1 MDSEQLKKLRQFYNS
16 LLEQQRFLSTLSGG
30 TSIPNIAI
38 RPLIDELKQLNS
50 EFPGIIIPLRINER
64 ATSYN
69 FINVMTYLGS
79 AIGRLRVAIEEPTAN
94 TVTEKL
100 EQADNEVNNIF
111 DRMKFH
117 TKIIEASGSLFKD
130 GHYAPAILE
139 AFKAV
144 NNFVKQKTG
153 KSLDGKAL
161 MSEVF
166 SERNPYIKLN
176 DLKTQS
182 DLDEQE
188 GFKFLYMG
196 AMVGIRNP
204 KAHDM
209 VQQKDPY
216 KTLEYLAFASLLIKR
231 IDFWQIE

>member
-1 MDSEQLKKLRQFYNS
+1 VIELTGKQYYTQFGKTQSIWSDGLMRTGYPPNVLTALGFCIDAITEAVGKLESDIGHGLRDSQGRKV
-16 LLEQQRFLSTLSGG
+16 
-30 TSIPNIAI
+30 PDIA
-38 RPLIDELKQLNS
+38 LVD
-50 EFPGIIIPLRINER
+50 R
-64 ATSYN
+64 A
-69 FINVMTYLGS
+69 
-79 AIGRLRVAIEEPTAN
+79 
-94 TVTEKL
+94 EKL
-100 EQADNEVNNIF
+100 KDAASEANNLF
-111 DRMKFH
+111 DRMKLH
-117 TKIIEASGSLFKD
+117 PKIIEASESLFKD

-144 NNFVKQKTG
+144 NNFVKQKAN
-153 KSLDGKAL
+153 KPLDGRSL

-166 SERNPYIKLN
+166 SGTNPCIKLN

-188 GFKFLYMG
+188 GFKLLYMG

-216 KTLEYLAFASLLIKR
+216 KTLEFLAFASLLIKK
-231 IDFWQIE
+231 IDFWQTG